1 MTVQSSTG
9 RRIHRIATLAIATTF
24 LSQNFAWAVCSDG
37 LPMPPGINGYVH
49 GNLPANLQNM
59 APGIF
64 TGTAGS
70 VFIPDNSLTEN
81 NSPTGTTTTL
91 ASTPPLPTVIGG
103 HNWQF
108 DQGSTT
114 CKAADVGVG
123 GQPATGWS
131 ISPNTTSD
139 CFVLPIVKGGKFTNF
154 GNIPLQGQEYVTSCD
169 PTKLSAPLAPNPLNT
184 RNNQL
189 GCSISQLFTGVTNG
203 VASDVTTAPAY
214 LFVAGIQGGLFA
226 EELENT
232 PNTAVGDAG
241 RVTASIRYYADIPE
255 GQKLTNA
262 AVDST
267 AHFAVVTSIRRNV
280 NVFACNNPL
289 GDPGDITQPLP
300 SVATFAQ
307 SFDSRSGVK
316 CLSSV
321 GNNGL
326 SVDLTTGF
334 GPDDQPY
341 FGGQRTVTSFNPN
354 PGSKF
359 VFTAWPQCIVSGG
372 RGGGLFTLGGTQAQV
387 DAALNVAFTNHQ
399 SGGCGTA
406 IANAGFSATP
416 IIQPQALTRYTAPNG
431 NMYMFTAGVAQP
443 VQQFRLTI
451 SPADGSTHYTSRTY
465 MSGGTG
471 FVTGLGVAPDM
482 SWGSTTNSQGLPA
495 TGTTG
500 SGSLIVMQ
508 DPTGLGLAGQ
518 EVMTKLPLCED
529 F

>member
-1 MTVQSSTG
+1 MKVQSSTG
-9 RRIHRIATLAIATTF
+9 RRIHRIATVAIATTF

-37 LPMPPGINGYVH
+37 LPMPAGINGYVA

-59 APGIF
+59 APGVF

-70 VFIPDNSLTEN
+70 VFVPDNSTFEHN
-81 NSPTGTTTTL
+81 DPVNGTTTTL
-91 ASTPPLPTVIGG
+91 ASTPPLPAVVGG
-103 HNWQF
+103 HNWAF

-114 CKAADVGVG
+114 CKMADVGNP

-131 ISPNTTSD
+131 IAPNTTSD
-139 CFVLPIVKGGKFTNF
+139 CFVLPIVKGGVFTNF
-154 GNIPLQGQEYVTSCD
+154 GNLPLQGQEWVAGCD
-169 PTKLSAPLAPNPLNT
+169 PTKLSAVGAPNPLNT

-189 GCSISQLFTGVTNG
+189 ACSISQLFNG
-203 VASDVTTAPAY
+203 VVTANTVTTAPAY
-214 LFVAGIQGGLFA
+214 IFVAGIQGGLFA

-232 PNTAVGDAG
+232 PNTAVGDSG
-241 RVTASIRYYADIPE
+241 RVTASIRYYSDIPE

-372 RGGGLFTLGGTQAQV
+372 RGGGLFTLGGTQAQL
-387 DAALNVAFTNHQ
+387 DAALKVAFTNHQ
-399 SGGCGTA
+399 NGGCGTA
-406 IANAGFSATP
+406 SANAGFSANP
-416 IIQPQALTRYTAPNG
+416 VIQPQALIRYTAPNG

-443 VQQFRLTI
+443 VQQFRLTP
-451 SPADGSTHYTSRTY
+451 SPGDGSTHYTSRTY

>member
-154 GNIPLQGQEYVTSCD
+154 GNLPLQGQEWVAGCD
-169 PTKLSAPLAPNPLNT
+169 PTKLSAVGAPNPANT

-189 GCSISQLFTGVTNG
+189 ASSISQLFTGAVTANT
-203 VASDVTTAPAY
+203 VTTAPAY
-214 LFVAGIQGGLFA
+214 IFVAGIQGGLFA

-241 RVTASIRYYADIPE
+241 RVTASLRYYADIPE

-262 AVDST
+262 GVDST
-267 AHFAVVTSIRRNV
+267 AHFAIATSIRRNV
-280 NVFACNNPL
+280 NVFVCNNPL
-289 GDPGDITQPLP
+289 GDPGDITQPIP
-300 SVATFAQ
+300 AVGTFAQ
-307 SFDSRSGVK
+307 SFDSRTGVK
-316 CLSSV
+316 CLSPEAQ
-321 GNNGL
+321 NGL

-372 RGGGLFTLGGTQAQV
+372 RAGNTFQLGQSQQAL
-387 DAALNVAFTNHQ
+387 DAALKVVFASH
-399 SGGCGTA
+399 SGGGCGNA
-406 IANAGFSATP
+406 VANAGFSANP
-416 IIQPQALTRYTAPNG
+416 IIQPQALIRYTAPNG

-443 VQQFRLTI
+443 VQQFRLSI
-451 SPADGSTHYTSRTY
+451 SPGDGSTHYASRNY

-482 SWGSTTNSQGLPA
+482 SWGSTINTNGVAA

-508 DPTGLGLAGQ
+508 DPTGLGLAAQ

>member
-59 APGIF
+59 TPGIF

-81 NSPTGTTTTL
+81 NSPTGTSTTL

-114 CKAADVGVG
+114 CKAADV
-123 GQPATGWS
+123 
-131 ISPNTTSD
+131 
-139 CFVLPIVKGGKFTNF
+139 

-262 AVDST
+262 AV
-267 AHFAVVTSIRRNV
+267 
-280 NVFACNNPL
+280 
-289 GDPGDITQPLP
+289 
-300 SVATFAQ
+300 
-307 SFDSRSGVK
+307 
-316 CLSSV
+316 
-321 GNNGL
+321 
-326 SVDLTTGF
+326 
-334 GPDDQPY
+334 
-341 FGGQRTVTSFNPN
+341 
-354 PGSKF
+354 
-359 VFTAWPQCIVSGG
+359 
-372 RGGGLFTLGGTQAQV
+372 
-387 DAALNVAFTNHQ
+387 
-399 SGGCGTA
+399 
-406 IANAGFSATP
+406 
-416 IIQPQALTRYTAPNG
+416 
-431 NMYMFTAGVAQP
+431 
-443 VQQFRLTI
+443 
-451 SPADGSTHYTSRTY
+451 
-465 MSGGTG
+465 
-471 FVTGLGVAPDM
+471 
-482 SWGSTTNSQGLPA
+482 
-495 TGTTG
+495 
-500 SGSLIVMQ
+500 
-508 DPTGLGLAGQ
+508 
-518 EVMTKLPLCED
+518 
-529 F
+529 